1 MTNSVTAMRVGV
13 CYKDKAW
20 AVEQI
25 KRMASL
31 INPDA
36 IEQQRDLCVELK
48 DGSYIKG
55 IPCSDSARGYKFNKI
70 YVQRGVNEDFI
81 NTVLCPCIIT
91 APRIQMETVD
101 DETGMMYYKGVRL

>member
-25 KRMASL
+25 KRMTSL

-36 IEQQRDLCVELK
+36 IERQRDLCVELK

-70 YVQRGVNEDFI
+70 YSIWTRVQLFLIRL
-81 NTVLCPCIIT
+81 NTQFMI
-91 APRIQMETVD
+91 
-101 DETGMMYYKGVRL
+101 